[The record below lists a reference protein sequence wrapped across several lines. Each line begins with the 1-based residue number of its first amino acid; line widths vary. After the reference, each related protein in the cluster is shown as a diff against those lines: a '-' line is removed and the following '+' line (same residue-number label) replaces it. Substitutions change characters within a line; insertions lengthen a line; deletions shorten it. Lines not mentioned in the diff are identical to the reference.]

1 MKLVSLSLIA
11 SISVAG
17 CAQHA
22 NKIEPSYVSP
32 NAFAGRSCSQLLTER
47 NEIVRQVNELNAA
60 QNKSATNDAVLT
72 GVALLVFWPAAIAL
86 AATKD
91 NATAVSAAKGNY
103 DAITT
108 QMANKGCKLPA
119 GADVPQV
126 DPVPVQKADKKRS
139 WE

>member
-1 MKLVSLSLIA
+1 MKYLMFPLIA
-11 SISVAG
+11 SISLAG
-17 CAQHA
+17 CAQHS
-22 NKIEPSYVSP
+22 NKIEASYVSP
-32 NAFAGRSCSQLLTER
+32 NAFSGRSCSQLTNER
-47 NEIVRQVNELNAA
+47 NQIVHKVNQLSVD

-103 DAITT
+103 DAVTARMVS
-108 QMANKGCKLPA
+108 QGCNLPPDPIA
-119 GADVPQV
+119 PVTAPV
-126 DPVPVQKADKKRS
+126 DSQNKRS